1 MSWVSVLILAAGKGE
16 RVGLQKLLLPW
27 KGKTIIEEVI
37 ETFLRTKVN
46 EIIVVL
52 GRDHEILRNILS
64 PYPVKVVY
72 NSNYATGKAS
82 SIKRGLQAIDV
93 RAEGIMIA
101 MGDMPLIE
109 PQLVD
114 RMIDVFLEK
123 RKIVVPVWE
132 GKKGHPVLFPRA
144 FQAEL
149 MKITGDEGGKGILQ
163 EFRSSVFE
171 LVTDSPTILMDVD
184 TFEDYE
190 RIIGYARLMGHF
202 DK

>member
-1 MSWVSVLILAAGKGE
+1 MSWISVLVLAAGKGQ
-16 RVGLQKLLLPW
+16 RAGLQKLLLPW

-37 ETFLRTKVN
+37 ETFLMTKTSEVV
-46 EIIVVL
+46 VVL
-52 GRDHEILRNILS
+52 GRDYEILKDTLS
-64 PYPVKVVY
+64 KYSIKVVY

-82 SIKRGLQAIDV
+82 SIKRGLKVIDI
-93 RAEGIMIA
+93 RSEGILIA
-101 MGDMPLIE
+101 MGDMPLIDPE
-109 PQLVD
+109 LVN

-132 GKKGHPVLFPRA
+132 GKKGHPVLFPRT

-149 MKITGDEGGKGILQ
+149 MKITGDEGGKGIV
-163 EFRSSVFE
+163 EKFHSYVFE

-184 TFEDYE
+184 TLEDYE
-190 RIIGYARLMGHF
+190 RIIGYARSVGYF